1 VLDGLTEFR
10 EHLGGRLT
18 IMLLEGIGRGVEVH
32 AMDEERIEASIA
44 RLRAYVDMSDGIEP
58 AGGVSWS
65 RMSSV
70 VPSPSAS

>member
-1 VLDGLTEFR
+1 MEFR

-18 IMLLEGIGRGVEVH
+18 IMLLSGIGRGVEVH

-44 RLRAYVDMSDGIEP
+44 RLRADVDMSDGIES